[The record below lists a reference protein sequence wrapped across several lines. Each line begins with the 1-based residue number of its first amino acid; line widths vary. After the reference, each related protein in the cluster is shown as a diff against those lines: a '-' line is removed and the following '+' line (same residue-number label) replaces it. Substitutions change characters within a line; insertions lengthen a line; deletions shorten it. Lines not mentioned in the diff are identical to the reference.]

1 MKIHKLSEKEISSL
15 QIPIEKYE
23 ENLKFR
29 EFKEKATEILGN
41 GNTKYLKYILII
53 YVLIDLYRMSQNE
66 EKNGLMKLMEKF
78 GLCDST
84 IQKIDTGLKYGLP
97 VSYFSMLL
105 LNKNENDL

>member
-15 QIPIEKYE
+15 SVPIEKYE

-41 GNTKYLKYILII
+41 GNTKYLKYLLII
-53 YVLIDLYRMSQNE
+53 YILIDLYRISNNE
-66 EKNGLMKLMEKF
+66 EKNGIMKMMEKF
-78 GLCDST
+78 GLSDST
-84 IQKIDTGLKYGLP
+84 IQKINTGLKFGLP

-105 LNKNENDL
+105 LNKNEIDL

>member
-1 MKIHKLSEKEISSL
+1 MKIHKLSDKEISSL
-15 QIPIEKYE
+15 SVPIEKYE

-29 EFKEKATEILGN
+29 EFKEKATELLGT
-41 GNTKYLKYILII
+41 GNTKYLKYFLIF
-53 YVLIDLYRMSQNE
+53 YVIIDLYRISKNE

-78 GLCDST
+78 GLTDAT

-105 LNKNENDL
+105 LDKNMSHS

>member
-105 LNKNENDL
+105 LNKNENDS

>member
-1 MKIHKLSEKEISSL
+1 MKIHKLSDKEISSL
-15 QIPIEKYE
+15 RIPIEKYE

-29 EFKEKATEILGN
+29 EFKSKATEILGN
-41 GNTKYLKYILII
+41 NNSKYLKYLLII
-53 YVLIDLYRMSQNE
+53 YVLIDLYRISNNE

-84 IQKIDTGLKYGLP
+84 IQKIDKGLKYGLP

-105 LNKNENDL
+105 LNKNENDS

>member
-1 MKIHKLSEKEISSL
+1 MKIHKLSDREISSL
-15 QIPIEKYE
+15 KIPIEKYE

-41 GNTKYLKYILII
+41 ENTKYLKYLLIV
-53 YVLIDLYRMSQNE
+53 YVLIDLYRISNNE

-78 GLCDST
+78 GLSDDT
-84 IQKIDTGLKYGLP
+84 IKKIDNGLKYGLP

-105 LNKNENDL
+105 LNKNENDS

>member
-1 MKIHKLSEKEISSL
+1 MKIHKLSEKEIASL
-15 QIPIEKYE
+15 KVPIQKYE

-41 GNTKYLKYILII
+41 GNTKYLKYLLIV
-53 YVLIDLYRMSQNE
+53 YVLIDLYRISNNE